1 MYTRIYLILV
11 GIRLYCAL
19 SPSYIHPDENFQGPE
34 IVAGMSQSSIA
45 SICP

>member
-1 MYTRIYLILV
+1 MWTRVYLILV

-34 IVAGMSQSSIA
+34 VVAGTSQMRIEV
-45 SICP
+45 